1 MQRSPLTDRR
11 GGPSSSIGSAMSGG
25 ATPITLSPGA
35 AMLSFTIE
43 HTSLGRDARGN
54 VYTAYRVVTL
64 LQGQEWAVSKRFND
78 FRALHELMKV
88 HLPEL
93 PSNFPLWPNI
103 FNRFDPAVILSRN
116 PSLDSD
122 AGASARTNSVDSH
135 SFATLKYQNGITAQ
149 YIHSGASGCADHAMK
164 TTP

>member
-43 HTSLGRDARGN
+43 HTSLERDARGN

-64 LQGQEWAVSKRFND
+64 HQGQEWAVSKRFND

-93 PSNFPLWPNI
+93 PSNFPLWPNV
-103 FNRFDPAVILSRN
+103 FNRFDPAVIEER
-116 PSLDSD
+116 
-122 AGASARTNSVDSH
+122 
-135 SFATLKYQNGITAQ
+135 
-149 YIHSGASGCADHAMK
+149 
-164 TTP
+164 